1 VVGGDDVA
9 SRVGNDVAGRRAGR
23 GAGTIGVAGSGA
35 GTVGIAGR
43 CASLTLPNS
52 KSKGKCIV
60 TNVEKGIVI
69 MESRMKKTKLP

>member
-9 SRVGNDVAGRRAGR
+9 SRVGNDVAGRRAG
-23 GAGTIGVAGSGA
+23 TIGVAGSGA
-35 GTVGIAGR
+35 GIVGIAGR
-43 CASLTLPNS
+43 CASLTLSNS

-60 TNVEKGIVI
+60 MNVEKGIVI